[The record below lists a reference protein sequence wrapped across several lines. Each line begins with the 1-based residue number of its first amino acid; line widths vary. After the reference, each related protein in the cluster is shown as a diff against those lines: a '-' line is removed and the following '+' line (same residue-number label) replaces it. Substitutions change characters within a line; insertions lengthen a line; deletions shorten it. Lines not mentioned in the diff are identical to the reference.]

1 MINGLINNDLLNN
14 GLLNNDLLNN
24 DLLITLKA
32 IKILNDSP
40 YFDNDKICD
49 LYKRLFD
56 KLYLSQN
63 QESLF
68 IMIWLNHITD
78 QLSKTADLLTH
89 CETISNGNNEFNN
102 EID

>member
-1 MINGLINNDLLNN
+1 MYNEFIDNEYIDNDLLNN
-14 GLLNNDLLNN
+14 N
-24 DLLITLKA
+24 LLITLKA
-32 IKILNDSP
+32 IKILNDCP

-68 IMIWLNHITD
+68 IMIWLNHITE

-89 CETISNGNNEFNN
+89 CETILTNNNGP
-102 EID
+102 

>member
-1 MINGLINNDLLNN
+1 MINSLIDNELLDNE
-14 GLLNNDLLNN
+14 LLDNV
-24 DLLITLKA
+24 LIVTLKA

-89 CETISNGNNEFNN
+89 CETISNNQSTNQLSNQSIN
-102 EID
+102 